1 MENLK
6 RALEITKVSRKA
18 FRNILDNYT
27 LKQLNKVPEGFS
39 NNLFWN
45 IAHIVVTQQLLCYRL
60 SGLDTLVS
68 NEWIELF
75 KKGTSTTKDAS
86 EQDLKDLK
94 ELLFSTIE
102 KTAEDIEA
110 GIFKEFT
117 EYPTSTGFVLRSV
130 NDAFEFNNFHEGIHL
145 GYILALKKAVK

>member
-102 KTAEDIEA
+102 KTAEAIEA

>member
-1 MENLK
+1 M
-6 RALEITKVSRKA
+6 
-18 FRNILDNYT
+18 
-27 LKQLNKVPEGFS
+27 
-39 NNLFWN
+39 
-45 IAHIVVTQQLLCYRL
+45 CYRL

-145 GYILALKKAVK
+145 GYICLLYTSPSPRDQRGSRMPSSA

>member
-27 LKQLNKVPEGFS
+27 LKQLNKVPDGFK

-45 IAHIVVTQQLLCYRL
+45 IAHVVVTQQLLCYRL
-60 SGLDTLVS
+60 SGLDTLVDD
-68 NEWIELF
+68 EWIELY
-75 KKGTSTTKDAS
+75 KKGSSTIGDAS
-86 EQDLKDLK
+86 ESDLKKLK

-102 KTAEDIEA
+102 KIEEDIEA
-110 GIFKEFT
+110 GLFNEFK
-117 EYPTSTGFVLRSV
+117 EYPTSTGFVLKSV
-130 NDAFEFNNFHEGIHL
+130 GDAFEFNNFHDGIHL
-145 GYILALKKAVK
+145 GYVLALKKAVK